1 MGQARHVTDRSPARS
16 WSERGGVVTGLVVR
30 VALVAAVAIVAVHEG
45 GQILRAQVKA
55 QSAARAAA
63 ARAAMLY
70 TLTHNETRATA
81 EAARAAQATESTARV
96 TKIEYSPD
104 GSATVTVTDR
114 AGTFVAQH
122 VSFLKGF
129 TTQRATEHE
138 LYSR

>member
-1 MGQARHVTDRSPARS
+1 MRLWG
-16 WSERGGVVTGLVVR
+16 EMGGVVTGLVLR
-30 VALVAAVAIVAVHEG
+30 VALVTAVAGVAVHEG

-81 EAARAAQATESTARV
+81 EATRAARETESTATV
-96 TKIEYSPD
+96 TRIEYGAD
-104 GSATVTVTDR
+104 GSATVTVADR
-114 AGTFVAQH
+114 ARTFVAHH

-129 TTQRATEHE
+129 TTQRATENE